1 MHDSALTLQPTQ
13 AETLSPIT
21 APSLSSLT
29 SLLLLL
35 QGQQA
40 RGKDTRQ
47 AKYLI
52 THPPPSSPQPL
63 ATSFTSEET

>member
-1 MHDSALTLQPTQ
+1 MHDSALTPQPTQ

-21 APSLSSLT
+21 VPSLSSLT

-40 RGKDTRQ
+40 GGKDTRQ

-52 THPPPSSPQPL
+52 TNPPPQTPSS
-63 ATSFTSEET
+63 